1 MKIAAAQINTTIGD
15 FEGNVRKIIENI
27 KRAKKLS
34 ADVVLFPELC
44 VCGYPPKDLLEKPA
58 FVEANLRAVSEIASA
73 ARGICA
79 VIGFVTINESLNGRP
94 LFNSAGLVVDGAVK
108 FVQHK
113 TLLPEYDVFDEAR
126 YFEPAIKQETFKIA
140 GVDVGLT
147 ACEDMWSSHRFAG
160 RSLYHSDPARAL
172 ANAGAHVI
180 LNLSASPFTI
190 GKQTIRRDLI
200 TKSAQAHGVD
210 IVYCNMVGG
219 NDELVFDGRSFAC
232 DPRGKIVHECAAFCE
247 DFFVL
252 DTSADNPAFDLK
264 DMCRDEE
271 ILQALTLGLADYMS
285 KCGFKRAVIGLSGG
299 IDSAVVA
306 AIACKAIGSENVLGV
321 MMPSIYSSKESVT
334 DSEKLA
340 RNLGMKTSLEPIG
353 NIYQSYREAL
363 GYSSPT
369 DVSLVEENIQARIRG
384 NILMAIS
391 NREGALVISTGNK
404 SELSTGY
411 CTLYGDMAGGFALIS
426 DLPKTSVYSLAGHI
440 NKDSEVIPQAIIEK
454 PPSAELRPDQTD
466 QDSLPP
472 YDQLDPIISAYVEER
487 LSVNDMVKRGFD
499 RDLVH
504 RIVDMIDRNEYK
516 RRQAAPGIKI
526 TSKAFGSGRR
536 LPIAKKL
543 NWDR

>member
-15 FEGNVRKIIENI
+15 FDGNVRKIIENI
-27 KRAKKLS
+27 RRAKRLS
-34 ADVVLFPELC
+34 ADLVLFPELS

-73 ARGICA
+73 TRGIYA
-79 VIGFVTINESLNGRP
+79 VIGFVSINEGLNGRP
-94 LFNSAGLVVDGAVK
+94 LFNSAGLLGDGAVK

-126 YFEPAIKQETFKIA
+126 YFEPASKQDIFKVA

-147 ACEDMWSSHRFAG
+147 ACDDMWSLYSFGG
-160 RSLYHSDPARAL
+160 RTLYRSDPARAL
-172 ANAGAHVI
+172 ANAGVRVI

-190 GKQTIRRDLI
+190 GKQLIRRELI
-200 TKSAQAHGVD
+200 TKSAQTHGVD

-232 DPRGKIVHECAAFCE
+232 NSKGRIVHECAAFRE

-271 ILQALTLGLADYMS
+271 VLQVLTLGLADYMS
-285 KCGFKRAVIGLSGG
+285 KCGFRRAVIGLSGG
-299 IDSAVVA
+299 VDSAVVA
-306 AIACKAIGSENVLGV
+306 AVACRAIGSENVLGV
-321 MMPSIYSSKESVT
+321 MMPSIYSSQESVT

-340 RNLGMKTSLEPIG
+340 RNLGMKTSLQPIG

-363 GYSSPT
+363 GYSSHT

-391 NREGALVISTGNK
+391 NREGALLISTGNK

-426 DLPKTSVYSLAGHI
+426 DLPKTYVYSLARHI
-440 NKDSEVIPQAIIEK
+440 NKDSEVIPNAIIEK
-454 PPSAELRPDQTD
+454 PPSAELKPGQRD

-472 YDQLDPIISAYVEER
+472 YDQLDPIITAYIEER
-487 LSVNDMVKRGFD
+487 LSVREMVAKGFD
-499 RDLVH
+499 KDLVH